1 MAFLRIFLILLVIFS
16 TNPGICKNNIK
27 VVSLAPSITSSL
39 YLLDA
44 QDGLVGVTNYCVAKD
59 KEIIGTM
66 LEPNIEKIYSLG
78 PDYVITTKE
87 GNNPR
92 LIDKLQ
98 SLKINTVV
106 LGPDYKFGDIVNDFL
121 RLAKIVE
128 KENKAEEILSGVK
141 SKIDSIREKLKGRK
155 NIRVFLQ
162 LGENPL
168 ITIGKN
174 SFLNEIITA
183 AGGENIFQDI
193 NLGYL
198 RVNKEEVMKRDP
210 EIILIVPMEEG
221 RAQESSSWPRL
232 SSMRAVKENKV
243 FVLEKDSFLKPT
255 PVAFAQGLE
264 LFSVIIHPEA
274 FKE

>member
-1 MAFLRIFLILLVIFS
+1 MAFLRTLLILFVIFS
-16 TNPGICKNNIK
+16 ANPGICKNNIK

-44 QDGLVGVTNYCVAKD
+44 QDSLVGVTNYCVAKD

-66 LEPNIEKIYSLG
+66 LEPNIEKIYSLT

-106 LGPDYKFGDIVNDFL
+106 LGPDYNFEDIVNDFL

-128 KENKAEEILSGVK
+128 KEIKAEEILSGVK
-141 SKIDSIREKLKGRK
+141 SKIDSIREKLRGRK

-174 SFLNEIITA
+174 SFLNEIIA
-183 AGGENIFQDI
+183 DAGGENIFQDI

-221 RAQESSSWPRL
+221 RAQESSSWSRL

-264 LFSVIIHPEA
+264 LFFGIIHPEA